1 MNDLSHK
8 LPRAP
13 QLSEPMQQ
21 IMAMQAIEAN
31 PLSDDQIAMFEMFE
45 REGWSPAQ
53 RLDYIRSR
61 AKALAEQ

>member
-8 LPRAP
+8 FPRAP
-13 QLSEPMQQ
+13 RLSEPLQQ

-45 REGWSPAQ
+45 REGWSPEKCIEH
-53 RLDYIRSR
+53 IRGR
-61 AKALAEQ
+61 AKALAGR